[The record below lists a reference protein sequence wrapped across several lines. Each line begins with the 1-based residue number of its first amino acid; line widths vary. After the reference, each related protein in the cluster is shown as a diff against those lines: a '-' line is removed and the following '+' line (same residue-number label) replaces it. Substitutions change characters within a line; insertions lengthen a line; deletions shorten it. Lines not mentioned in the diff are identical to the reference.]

1 MPKLAY
7 LYFFCTFNVFFCIK
21 LNYFL
26 CIMIILIIFALL
38 FCAIIKISILY
49 LLIMKKLFFS
59 FFFFIFSITIVKAVP
74 AYPGLLT
81 KAQSDG
87 SVVSY
92 YLYGDENFGFSSSED
107 GYLIALNDAG
117 IFEYAELN
125 DQYEIVPVGIKVSNL
140 DQRTVRENRYLKNA
154 LKISDLSFQL
164 GQLEKIAR
172 ENAQQRVR
180 VGQGAP
186 VKRYPLKGEPTS
198 LVILVNFQDVA
209 FTSAT
214 PQVDFTAL
222 LNQEGYSAND
232 ATGSARDFF
241 RASSNNIFNP
251 RFVVVGPYTLPKEM
265 AYYGKD
271 YGEGSLRNENF
282 ASQMIIDACKAAD
295 VEVDFS
301 EYDTDDD
308 GYVDN
313 VFVYYAG
320 YNQAEG
326 ADENT
331 VWPHRSEIYTKQNF
345 DGVLLRDYACT
356 SELKGSGKNGAIMCG
371 IGTFCHEF
379 GHVLGLPDLYVT
391 DYGHNNPTLGSW
403 DAMDNGPYNN
413 GGKTPPSYSSYERF
427 FLGWL
432 TPTILEAGK
441 VEIGPLLTSN
451 SAYIL
456 AKETPNLDGANPNPN
471 EFFMIEN
478 RQKIGWDSVGL
489 PGEGL
494 LITHVDYNKSAWE
507 NNTPNN
513 DPNDMGVQIVCASS
527 DTRSPAYNTFPGL
540 DNITTCYFEMKD
552 GYKFPE
558 PLTSIFKIGNG
569 NISFIYG
576 ETDTTPYVKKDLNI
590 DYFET
595 EYKSPISRQ
604 VKFTG
609 HHIAGKE
616 IEFVFKSGTNFKIK
630 SLDKETYSRGAK
642 IAVSED
648 STFECTLEILFD
660 PRKITEKDELIEDLL
675 QVKADNYTNYY
686 TVTGKSNKPLNVKK
700 PEVLSPTE
708 VGKDAFTAN
717 WVEQDKA
724 TCYYVSVYSIAD
736 ANSSDL
742 EKFDTFS
749 EDNMPEGWTST
760 FYEASTLYKSS
771 APLSVIFKNAVDT
784 LWTKEY
790 FLDVDKITMWVHSQN
805 TIGTLYVDGFVN
817 GSWVNV
823 LKKNIDTSVRKTE
836 VSAELGNNK
845 CRKFKI
851 YYIKSKD
858 AAGGLCL
865 DDFEA
870 ISYTSPNFIF
880 EEYEVYN
887 SGFRVT
893 NLKNDRYY
901 YYRVKA
907 SDKNLNVAVDKNE
920 TISPLSDPMRVS
932 LQGYVSVDNV
942 KATVEELIVEY
953 SSDGSNNVFV
963 DLGEQPTENSTLYIY
978 AVDGRLLEA
987 LKPTTQR
994 VCLNNLLENN
1004 VYILKYSVGD
1014 INAINKVGKVIK

>member
-1 MPKLAY
+1 
-7 LYFFCTFNVFFCIK
+7 
-21 LNYFL
+21 
-26 CIMIILIIFALL
+26 
-38 FCAIIKISILY
+38 
-49 LLIMKKLFFS
+49 MKKLFFS
-59 FFFFIFSITIVKAVP
+59 FFFFIFAITFVKAVP

-81 KAQSDG
+81 KTQSDG

-92 YLYGDENFGFSSSED
+92 YLYGDENFAFSSSED

-140 DQRTVRENRYLKNA
+140 AQRSVRENRYLKRA

-164 GQLEKIAR
+164 GQLERIAR
-172 ENAQQRVR
+172 ENAQRR
-180 VGQGAP
+180 MRTEQGAP
-186 VKRYPLKGEPTS
+186 VKRYPLRGEPTS
-198 LVILVNFQDVA
+198 LVILANFQDVA

-214 PQVDFTAL
+214 AQADFTAM
-222 LNQEGYSAND
+222 LNEEGYSVNKS
-232 ATGSARDFF
+232 TGSARDFF

-251 RFVVVGPYTLPKEM
+251 KFVVVGPYTLPKEM
-265 AYYGKD
+265 EYYGKD
-271 YGEGSLRNENF
+271 SGDGANRYEVNSAQL
-282 ASQMIIDACKAAD
+282 IIDACKAAD
-295 VEVDFS
+295 ADVDFS
-301 EYDTDDD
+301 KYDTDGD
-308 GYVDN
+308 GNVDN
-313 VFVYYAG
+313 VFIYYAG

-331 VWPHRSEIYTKQNF
+331 VWPHRSEVFTKQNF

-356 SELKGSGKNGAIMCG
+356 SELIGDGSRGAVMCG

-379 GHVLGLPDLYVT
+379 GHVLGLPDFYVT
-391 DYGHNNPTLGSW
+391 DYGHNKPTLGDW
-403 DAMDNGPYNN
+403 DTMDHGNYNN

-441 VEIGPLLTSN
+441 FEIEPLVISN
-451 SAYIL
+451 TAYIL
-456 AKETPNLDGANPNPN
+456 SKETPNLDGANPNPN

-478 RQKIGWDSVGL
+478 RQRIGWDSVGL
-489 PGEGL
+489 VGEGL
-494 LITHVDYNKSAWE
+494 LITHIDYNKSAWFS
-507 NNTPNN
+507 NTPNN
-513 DPNDMGVQIVCASS
+513 NPDDMGVKIVCAAS

-558 PLTSIFKIGNG
+558 PLTSISELKNG

-576 ETDTTPYVKKDLNI
+576 ETDTTPYVKKHVNI

-595 EYKSPISRQ
+595 EYKSPASRQ
-604 VKFTG
+604 VKFSG
-609 HHIAGKE
+609 HHIAGEE

-630 SLDKETYSRGAK
+630 SLDKDSYSRGVK
-642 IAVSED
+642 VAVNED

-660 PRKITEKDELIEDLL
+660 PRRVTDKDELIEDQL
-675 QVKADNYTNYY
+675 QVISSNYTNYY
-686 TVTGKSNKPLNVKK
+686 KVAGKSNKPLNVRK
-700 PEVLSPTE
+700 PEILSPTE
-708 VGKDAFTAN
+708 VTKEAFTAN

-736 ANSSDL
+736 ANSSDI

-760 FYEASTLYKSS
+760 FYEVSSLYKSS
-771 APLSVIFKNAVDT
+771 APYSVIFKNTADT

-790 FLDVDKITMWVHSQN
+790 FLDVDKITMWLYSQN
-805 TIGTLYVDGFVN
+805 TIGVLYVDGFVN

-851 YYIKSKD
+851 YYVKSKD

-870 ISYTSPNFIF
+870 ESYTSPNFIF

-901 YYRVKA
+901 YYRVQA

-942 KATVEELIVEY
+942 KAAVEELIVEY
-953 SSDGSNNVFV
+953 PSDGSNNVFV

-978 AVDGRLLEA
+978 AVDGRLIEA
-987 LKPTTQR
+987 FKPTTQR

-1004 VYILKYSVGD
+1004 VYILKYSAGE
-1014 INAINKVGKVIK
+1014 INCIDKVGKVIK